1 MKDEEFYE
9 RVEYLLDA
17 ERDNPL
23 AWWYLSYA
31 GEEGFRGGVIIEAR
45 GFTGAAI
52 RSNILKASPGGEVMG
67 LKIPPDKVP
76 AEPYRNRLLS
86 PSELNEIWGDMETLA
101 ELEGRPNERPE
112 G

>member
-1 MKDEEFYE
+1 
-9 RVEYLLDA
+9 
-17 ERDNPL
+17 
-23 AWWYLSYA
+23 
-31 GEEGFRGGVIIEAR
+31 
-45 GFTGAAI
+45 
-52 RSNILKASPGGEVMG
+52 MG

-101 ELEGRPNERPE
+101 ELEGRPNEQPE